1 MDSEKCPRG
10 ISCLPLDICNL
21 PKILHGSSML
31 STQYLGGKVWIMN
44 VLALLR
50 PSLELLCH
58 ISYLFQRPVP
68 TPSSTFSRGV
78 SLERSLSGFSSLHV
92 IWQERV
98 SKLGPVQSQSIK
110 NFKFILIDPKGF
122 NSETDRSDMA
132 LWNLLSSEG
141 KTKHRTMKGNE
152 CILLSGPSYL
162 D

>member
-1 MDSEKCPRG
+1 MPQRYF
-10 ISCLPLDICNL
+10 L
-21 PKILHGSSML
+21 SSFRHL
-31 STQYLGGKVWIMN
+31 QFDKDLAWEFYAKYPIPGGQGLNN

-68 TPSSTFSRGV
+68 SPSSTFSRGV

-141 KTKHRTMKGNE
+141 KTKHRTMKSNE